1 MSQYK
6 YKAINAKGKIIYGR
20 MHAAN
25 ELELEHRISNQSQD
39 LINCSEVKQSNIR
52 FGRKSLTRND
62 LINMVFQLEQLTKSG
77 VPLLDGL
84 KDLRDSADIGY
95 YRDVLA
101 SLVESIEGGKTF
113 SEALR
118 EFDNDFDTVFVSLI
132 AVGEESGEL
141 SKILKD
147 MGDTLRWIDEL
158 ISATVKILT
167 YPAIVGFVV
176 LCVTAFLMVY
186 LVPLIIPFVKEM
198 GGVIP
203 THTLVLIAVSDFFV
217 NYWWVVFIMP
227 VVAIVIIKQ
236 MAKRNK
242 KIRYILDKIKL
253 RIPLIGPITFK
264 IKIARLSNYMALLY
278 ASGITVLRSLEICK
292 LLMDNMVLEEAID
305 SVHDRINDGVSISD
319 AFFQAELFPPL
330 VVRMVK
336 VGENT
341 GNLDEALLNVSYF
354 YNREVQEAIDKIEP
368 AISPI
373 LTVVMGTLLGWIMMS
388 VLGPVWD
395 AVGSI
400 GV

>member
-158 ISATVKILT
+158 ISARVKILT

-236 MAKRNK
+236 MAKRNT